1 MQKDKITAVLGPT
14 NTGKTFMAIETMLG
28 FDSGMIGFPLRL
40 LAREVYDKIV
50 NRVGVSNVA
59 LITGEEKI
67 IPANS
72 KYFLCT
78 VESMPID
85 KQLDFVGIDE
95 IQMCSDR
102 ERGHI
107 FTDRL
112 LNLRGEKLTMLMGS
126 NTMKSL
132 LSNLKEDIEFIGKDR
147 LSQLTYSG
155 YKKISRIERKS
166 AIIAFSAEEVY
177 AIAELLRRQKGGAAI
192 VMGSLSPKTRN
203 SQVEL
208 YQKGDVDYLV
218 ATDAIGMGINMDLDN
233 IYFSNLKKFDGKKLR
248 RLNLSEIGQ
257 ISGRAGRNKNDGS
270 FGITGE
276 CKEITSEEV
285 ELLENHRFEDV
296 RNIFWRNSNLDF
308 RSINNLIK
316 TLEEKPDK
324 DWLRRISECEDEKVL
339 KYLIK
344 DNDLNIEENSEEL
357 KLLWECC
364 QIPDFVKKTYGHHLE
379 IVKKV
384 FQFLKGGK
392 AKITNQYMKAQLSNL
407 DKLEGNVDSI
417 SNRIAN
423 VRTWSYVANKS
434 NWVENQD
441 YWIERTKYLEDK
453 LSDRLH
459 EELTKSFIDKRASV
473 LAKGLKQDITFET
486 KIIENERVLINDQF
500 IGTLKGL
507 KMDLDLK
514 IGALDADIKSLKKA
528 ARQNVAPEIL
538 RRINLILKCN
548 DFELNEDF
556 KIYWN
561 KYPIAKLCP
570 GKNYLSPDIELIIDD
585 MIEFTDQKDLKDY
598 LVKWLSNK
606 ITIELDSLF
615 KLKSTKESN
624 SLVRALSYQLYE
636 NYGVVKREKVG
647 SLVKKLTQ
655 EDRKSLRDIGV
666 KFGRYHIFLFKLF
679 KPKQVSL
686 RVLLWKNFKQ
696 INLSLKP
703 PTFGL
708 NFTDNSKFENK
719 DFMLLCGFEK
729 FDRFFVR
736 IDILERLFIHIIKDN
751 LENNQEVKLVPE
763 MLNLL
768 GCNKENFIKLI
779 KNMNYKLF
787 EKNNETYFKYNPRKI
802 NYRQKNKFNKDNP
815 FNVLN
820 QINFD

>member
-285 ELLENHRFEDV
+285 ELLENHKFEDV

-344 DNDLNIEENSEEL
+344 DNGLKIEEKSEEI

-570 GKNYLSPDIELIIDD
+570 GKNYLSPEIELIIDD

-598 LVKWLSNK
+598 LIKWLSNK
-606 ITIELDSLF
+606 IAIELDSLF

-636 NYGVVKREKVG
+636 NYGVVKREKVV

>member
-14 NTGKTFMAIETMLG
+14 NTGKTFMAIETMLS

-50 NRVGVSNVA
+50 NRVGVNNVA

-132 LSNLKEDIEFIGKDR
+132 LSNLKEDIEFISKDR

-285 ELLENHRFEDV
+285 ELLEKHKFEDI

-316 TLEEKPDK
+316 TLEEKPNK

-344 DNDLNIEENSEEL
+344 DNDLNIEEKSEEL

-570 GKNYLSPDIELIIDD
+570 GKDYLNPEIELIIDD
-585 MIEFTDQKDLKDY
+585 MIEFTEQKDLKDY

-615 KLKSTKESN
+615 KLKSIKESN
-624 SLVRALSYQLYE
+624 SQVRALSYQLYE
-636 NYGVVKREKVG
+636 NYGVVKREKVV

-736 IDILERLFIHIIKDN
+736 IDILERLFIHIIKNN

-802 NYRQKNKFNKDNP
+802 NYRQKNKFNSDNP